1 MEYGIGD
8 ARKYVVLIFIQAGIE
23 PAINIT
29 PVILTFESG
38 STTPQNVIIDST
50 DSWTAK

>member
-1 MEYGIGD
+1 MEYGIRD
-8 ARKYVVLIFIQAGIE
+8 NRIYIVLRFVQAGIE

-29 PVILTFESG
+29 PVALTFESG
-38 STTPQNVIIDST
+38 STTPQNVIVDST